1 MKYYLSTFAGSA
13 ICGGFAFG
21 IWPELWKTYGLMGGW
36 LAATLIIGIM
46 WYMNHYNGAIL
57 NPPGKIWLD
66 QGWCIGSAGIAW
78 GIVRFQGDIT
88 NFFYAV
94 PTLVCCLIGGA
105 LAGIVVWK
113 IRSCDCARK
122 ENTMSEWLQTY
133 NEMFGMYHAGIIT
146 TIFGAFAVTFT
157 VLMSW
162 PKLVKDFGP
171 IGGFMA
177 AALIIGTFW
186 LVNHKLPGFGFSTGL
201 LNDADGLP
209 MQFSLIHQGNRGSA
223 PWVDMGW
230 AIAMGFIFADVLC
243 APKGTRGGLLKEA
256 FPRWVVI
263 ILGGIVGGIFVGL
276 TGYTNAAL

>member
-1 MKYYLSTFAGSA
+1 
-13 ICGGFAFG
+13 
-21 IWPELWKTYGLMGGW
+21 
-36 LAATLIIGIM
+36 
-46 WYMNHYNGAIL
+46 
-57 NPPGKIWLD
+57 
-66 QGWCIGSAGIAW
+66 
-78 GIVRFQGDIT
+78 
-88 NFFYAV
+88 
-94 PTLVCCLIGGA
+94 
-105 LAGIVVWK
+105 
-113 IRSCDCARK
+113 
-122 ENTMSEWLQTY
+122 MSEWLQTY

-209 MQFSLIHQGNRGSA
+209 MQFSLIHQG
-223 PWVDMGW
+223 
-230 AIAMGFIFADVLC
+230 IFADVLC

>member
-1 MKYYLSTFAGSA
+1 
-13 ICGGFAFG
+13 
-21 IWPELWKTYGLMGGW
+21 
-36 LAATLIIGIM
+36 
-46 WYMNHYNGAIL
+46 
-57 NPPGKIWLD
+57 
-66 QGWCIGSAGIAW
+66 
-78 GIVRFQGDIT
+78 
-88 NFFYAV
+88 
-94 PTLVCCLIGGA
+94 
-105 LAGIVVWK
+105 
-113 IRSCDCARK
+113 
-122 ENTMSEWLQTY
+122 MSEWLQTY

-171 IGGFMA
+171 IGGFM
-177 AALIIGTFW
+177 
-186 LVNHKLPGFGFSTGL
+186 
-201 LNDADGLP
+201 ADGLP

>member
-1 MKYYLSTFAGSA
+1 
-13 ICGGFAFG
+13 
-21 IWPELWKTYGLMGGW
+21 
-36 LAATLIIGIM
+36 
-46 WYMNHYNGAIL
+46 
-57 NPPGKIWLD
+57 
-66 QGWCIGSAGIAW
+66 
-78 GIVRFQGDIT
+78 
-88 NFFYAV
+88 
-94 PTLVCCLIGGA
+94 
-105 LAGIVVWK
+105 
-113 IRSCDCARK
+113 
-122 ENTMSEWLQTY
+122 MSEWLQTY

-223 PWVDMGW
+223 PWVDMGLSL
-230 AIAMGFIFADVLC
+230 IHISE
-243 APKGTRGGLLKEA
+243 PTR
-256 FPRWVVI
+256 P
-263 ILGGIVGGIFVGL
+263 
-276 TGYTNAAL
+276 